1 MSEKAVRVGV
11 GCFVK
16 YKDSNNNVKVLIGQ
30 RKGSHG
36 AGHWQLPGGH
46 LEFNESFEE
55 CARREVLEETN
66 LDINNIGF
74 LTATND
80 MMKTE
85 DKHYVTIFMQA
96 TCQDPTQLQVME
108 PHKLKGEWLWID
120 FKDIGN
126 YTPLFMP
133 LTNLLK
139 SPQYNIICDALT
151 TTTHIL

>member
-1 MSEKAVRVGV
+1 M
-11 GCFVK
+11 
-16 YKDSNNNVKVLIGQ
+16 LIGQ

-66 LDINNIGF
+66 LDINNITF

-80 MMKTE
+80 MMRTE

-96 TCQDPTQLQVME
+96 TCQDPIQLRVME
-108 PHKLKGEWLWID
+108 PHKLEGEWTWID

-133 LTNLLK
+133 LTSLLK
-139 SPQYNIICDALT
+139 SSQYNTICNALT
-151 TTTHIL
+151 TTTTTL